1 MSKRILHIVS
11 NVAHYDDAS
20 HPTGLWLSELTHAYD
35 VFGAKGYEQRRVSPR
50 GGLSPLEPR
59 ALKWPLLDASAKA
72 WLNDK
77 SRMALLVSTAR
88 PDEINPSDYDVIY
101 FTGGHAVM
109 WDFPDSEGL
118 QRIAREIW
126 ERGGIVSAVCHG
138 YCGLL
143 NTRLSDGKLL
153 VAGKRITGFSWTEEV
168 LAGVAKYMPYNAEAE
183 MKKRGALYEKAYLP
197 FVSNVATHDRLITG
211 QNPFSAKATAEHIV
225 KVLGRE
231 QCANSV

>member
-1 MSKRILHIVS
+1 MSKRILHVVS
-11 NVAHYDDAS
+11 NVAHYDDPT

-35 VFGAKGYEQRRVSPR
+35 VFAANGYEQRLVSPK
-50 GGLSPLEPR
+50 GGVSPLEPR

-77 SRMALLVSTAR
+77 SRMGLLASTA
-88 PDEINPSDYDVIY
+88 PPEEINSGEYDVIY

-109 WDFPDSEGL
+109 WDFPESEGL
-118 QRIAREIW
+118 QRITRAIW

-183 MKKRGALYEKAYLP
+183 MKKRGALYEKALLP
-197 FVSNVATHDRLITG
+197 FASYVAEDGRLVTG
-211 QNPFSAKATAEHIV
+211 QNPFSAKGTAERIV
-225 KVLGRE
+225 AVLNRTD
-231 QCANSV
+231 AV